1 MKLAS
6 KKYVILY
13 KHISL
18 VFTINNLIKANR
30 KCKIKFKVMSFI
42 NNYRQ
47 ISEHMLVYPNV
58 RLTEWRLSTIWGGA
72 SLLKMILR
80 AIKEALALWS
90 DWDFFIN
97 LSALDFPIDTDD
109 NLVSL

>member
-1 MKLAS
+1 
-6 KKYVILY
+6 
-13 KHISL
+13 
-18 VFTINNLIKANR
+18 
-30 KCKIKFKVMSFI
+30 
-42 NNYRQ
+42 
-47 ISEHMLVYPNV
+47 MLVYPNV

-97 LSALDFPIDTDD
+97 LSALDFPIDTDN
-109 NLVSL
+109 NLVSFFKCFFDSRCLIFSIICDRDEKLKIIL